1 MFRITRC
8 GGVILI
14 NKKVFPLIIETI
26 LSSCDKDGKINFAP
40 VGVHIPDD
48 TPQLSEADEFELFL
62 YSGSRTYSNLTEIP
76 EGVINFTDDILSFVE
91 AAVCSPHFPEAQSQ
105 FIRPP
110 RMAAAK
116 TVWEF
121 VITSFDQS
129 TEPARIVGKVL
140 LRKEIA
146 GFFGFCRAGN
156 VILEAAI
163 LATRL
168 PWVQES
174 KITGAWP
181 QWREIVAKTG
191 GKREKKAFQKL
202 NQFFIKMGI
211 SIPDYMPEENFGCTD
226 DCI

>member
-1 MFRITRC
+1 M
-8 GGVILI
+8 
-14 NKKVFPLIIETI
+14 FPLIIETI
-26 LSSCDKDGKINFAP
+26 LSSCDRDGKINFAP

-48 TPQLSEADEFELFL
+48 APQLSEVNEIGLFL
-62 YSGSRTYSNLTEIP
+62 YSGSRTYSNLTETP

-91 AAVCSPHFPEAQSQ
+91 AAVDSPHFQKAPSK
-105 FIRPP
+105 FIRAP

-121 VITSFDQS
+121 VITSFDKS

-140 LRKEIA
+140 FRKEFA
-146 GFFGFCRAGN
+146 GFYGFCRAGN

-168 PWVQES
+168 PWIQES
-174 KITGAWP
+174 KITEAWP

-191 GKREKKAFQKL
+191 GKIEKKAFQKL
-202 NQFFIKMGI
+202 TAFFIKKGI
-211 SIPDYMPEENFGCTD
+211 SIPGYMPEENLGCTD
-226 DCI
+226 D